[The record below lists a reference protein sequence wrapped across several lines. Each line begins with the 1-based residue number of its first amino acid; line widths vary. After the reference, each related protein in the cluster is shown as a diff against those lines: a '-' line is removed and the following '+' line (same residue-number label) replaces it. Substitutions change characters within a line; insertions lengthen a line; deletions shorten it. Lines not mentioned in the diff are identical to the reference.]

1 MNMRSIIYLCL
12 ILPLATLVVQAQ
24 DRGAVI
30 IDQRNVVDTL
40 PPEREYPELPVVL
53 QQRLE
58 AIRHSKQ
65 TLVDALKKVLE
76 ENVDATAE
84 QRKAAAEAWRQANTD
99 RLTNQRHEATLAR
112 LEVKAWLE
120 ANRPERPLPQE
131 IESAA
136 SITTVQREEQL
147 AAMKQ
152 RQTDIQAEN
161 KQIAAAI
168 QEAVTEDER
177 REIIAQHR
185 TQRLEQIQDQQR
197 LQDLRS
203 DKLDR
208 QSSLTNIQ
216 NTLRRNAESIRI
228 QNRLDARTTD
238 PRLDTSTLRSTAA
251 DARAATVQRQTD
263 SVVRPDAPDRPVTVD
278 RQTLNAD
285 RPSATDGTPDSRR
298 EILRE
303 TRN

>member
-168 QEAVTEDER
+168 
-177 REIIAQHR
+177 AQHR

>member
-84 QRKAAAEAWRQANTD
+84 QRKAAADAWRQANTD

-228 QNRLDARTTD
+228 QNRLPMPSSLEQPTSP
-238 PRLDTSTLRSTAA
+238 PRA
-251 DARAATVQRQTD
+251 
-263 SVVRPDAPDRPVTVD
+263 
-278 RQTLNAD
+278 
-285 RPSATDGTPDSRR
+285 SANFR
-298 EILRE
+298 EITRPRPIPPYCRLRLPSTWE
-303 TRN
+303 KGLKSLFRSSFLIPIPVSWISMRKE

>member
-152 RQTDIQAEN
+152 RQTDIQAE
-161 KQIAAAI
+161 
-168 QEAVTEDER
+168 VTEDER